1 MLPHP
6 CTRVRRDDS
15 DFILN
20 DVPVGGDK
28 SPDTLHRAGKS
39 TLLRMTR
46 IATILAQIGCYVPAE
61 SAAISPV
68 DRICTRIGAWFALAT
83 FKVEVY
89 DARKFI
95 HEATSKSLVILE
107 ELRRDTTTLDGHS
120 LWLSRYSGPLKSCI
134 G

>member
-1 MLPHP
+1 MFP
-6 CTRVRRDDS
+6 
-15 DFILN
+15 
-20 DVPVGGDK
+20 
-28 SPDTLHRAGKS
+28 AGKS

-68 DRICTRIGAWFALAT
+68 DRICTCIGAWFAPAT

-107 ELRRDTTTLDGHS
+107 ELGRDTTTFDGHS
-120 LWLSRYSGPLKSCI
+120 LWLILILIFSFIFFPFSTKRHRRLLYGLTGEQPPPTTTI
-134 G
+134 NHHHQRP